1 MMTRAPDREAP
12 RPRYIGPRN
21 AEAVIGHAW
30 RWVRDH
36 AKAWGVPVLR
46 VDAKP
51 LIDADAFAAAVQA
64 HAVVETSPEAEAR
77 AEADELEAMCERI
90 RRAG

>member
-1 MMTRAPDREAP
+1 MRAIDREAP

-21 AEAVIGHAW
+21 CEAVIGHAW

-36 AKAWGVPVLR
+36 AKAWGVPILR
-46 VDAKP
+46 VDAKS
-51 LIDADAFAAAVQA
+51 LIDAEAFAAALEA
-64 HAVVETSPEAEAR
+64 HAVVDTSPEAEAR
-77 AEADELEAMCERI
+77 RDAHELEAMRERV